1 MVQNTLQTLIDLAK
15 DLSGLDSVSNAKILR
30 LMNLGTD
37 SLSAIKLEAANRTN
51 PDFSNHTD
59 LARSTVTT
67 SDTTLGVYGG
77 DIARDELM
85 TFVGIEVLGQNGE
98 YRKLEAID
106 QRDESYQAL
115 QAQSGTPTHF
125 DITGQVIRPLPV
137 PNANQTYRLSYGRA
151 HPRYSVDVLNDPTG
165 LLPLE
170 EEYVVMFTADKLM
183 VGSNDPSRA
192 SVRNDLERLAMR
204 IEDMVGRRDQISS
217 RRLTGT
223 VTPAFRENAFR
234 RV

>member
-1 MVQNTLQTLIDLAK
+1 MVQNTVQTLIDLAK
-15 DLSGLDSVSNAKILR
+15 DLSGLDAAPTEKIIR

-37 SLSAIKLEAANRTN
+37 SLSAIKAEAANRTN
-51 PDFSNHTD
+51 PDFSSHAD
-59 LARSTVTT
+59 LSRSTVTT
-67 SDTTLGVYGG
+67 SDTKLGVYGG
-77 DIARDELM
+77 DIAQDELL
-85 TFVGIEVLGQNGE
+85 TFVGVEVLGQNGE

-106 QRDESYQAL
+106 QRDQGYQAL
-115 QAQSGTPTHF
+115 QAKTGTPTHF

-137 PNANQTYRLSYGRA
+137 PDASYTYRLSYNRA
-151 HPRYSVDVLNDPTG
+151 HPRYSADDLTASTG

-192 SVRNDLERLAMR
+192 GVRNDLERIAMR
-204 IEDMVGRRDQISS
+204 IEDMVGRRDQVSS
-217 RRLTGT
+217 RRLTT
-223 VTPAFRENAFR
+223 NVNPAFRENAFK